1 MYQSSRKPVTRIRLV
16 PAMALALLFGSISA
30 PAFSGQYI
38 EGSPDDGLIA
48 TVSRSE
54 PNLIR
59 VEGRKIRSIQGVE
72 GEFLVTPD
80 KETGTAYLKVNT
92 DKPLF
97 SVFVADDSGRHWK
110 LMLKVAD
117 VPAETLVIR
126 GRSRARAEGKAFIA
140 DESRNSAIRRVLL
153 ALERDTEPEDMTAR
167 DSMEIIPLWSEARF
181 VLVRTLEGA
190 LIGEKYQ
197 LTNLSSSKMV
207 LDERELYRTGV
218 LGVMIDSLELAP
230 GEATNVMVVR
240 EGRDG

>member
-1 MYQSSRKPVTRIRLV
+1 
-16 PAMALALLFGSISA
+16 
-30 PAFSGQYI
+30 
-38 EGSPDDGLIA
+38 
-48 TVSRSE
+48 
-54 PNLIR
+54 
-59 VEGRKIRSIQGVE
+59 
-72 GEFLVTPD
+72 
-80 KETGTAYLKVNT
+80 
-92 DKPLF
+92 
-97 SVFVADDSGRHWK
+97 
-110 LMLKVAD
+110 MLKVAD

-126 GRSRARAEGKAFIA
+126 DRSRARAEGKAFIA

-197 LTNLSSSKMV
+197 LTNVSSSKMV
-207 LDERELYRTGV
+207 IDERELYRAGV